1 MKNELYRTDGTK
13 RTIEAFLLVF
23 SESFFI
29 GYRSFKKRPE
39 YFFDHPVFRS
49 CFACFLCLI
58 R

>member
-23 SESFFI
+23 FKIVLYRIPFI
-29 GYRSFKKRPE
+29 KKRPE

-49 CFACFLCLI
+49 CSACFLCLI